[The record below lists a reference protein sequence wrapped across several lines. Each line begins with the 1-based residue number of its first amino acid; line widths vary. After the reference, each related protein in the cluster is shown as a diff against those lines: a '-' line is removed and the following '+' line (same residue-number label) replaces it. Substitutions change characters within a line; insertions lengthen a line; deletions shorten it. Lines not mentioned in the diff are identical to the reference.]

1 MPGRD
6 GTGPTGR
13 GSRTGRGMGNCT
25 STGSNPNP
33 VSNVNRPYE
42 QRLGLWDASLG
53 AGDVIAETAVI
64 KDNCIVNKKGENNA
78 WYG

>member
-33 VSNVNRPYE
+33 VSNVNRPFE
-42 QRLGLWDASLG
+42 QRLGLWDATFGCLFG
-53 AGDVIAETAVI
+53 RGRG
-64 KDNCIVNKKGENNA
+64 NRGNRGNQR
-78 WYG
+78 